1 MSYTFSRRDFLKY
14 SALTAV
20 AVAGA
25 GLLTGCEIQDPNN
38 PVIKKLGYGTTLGT
52 TGGLLKSVD
61 TEGTTGVFTFTVK
74 NNSDAPLPMDP
85 NESFV
90 VKVLDKDGNS
100 KWSNYFNLSIEAV
113 PGADGKVPDILPQ
126 LPVRTVGEY
135 KVHVPDYAGHA
146 PNPEDTLHP
155 ELRMTPSVQASSS
168 NSPIF
173 TFQPAPLVR
182 AFLTL
187 LLGSLL

>member
-14 SALTAV
+14 SAMTAV

-61 TEGTTGVFTFTVK
+61 TEGTDGVFTFTVK

-100 KWSNYFNLSIEAV
+100 KWNNSFNLSIEAV
-113 PGADGKVPDILPQ
+113 LGEDGKAPDILPQ

-135 KVHVPDYAGHA
+135 KVHVPDYARHA
-146 PNPEDTLHP
+146 PGPEDTLEFTFIPRPAKSP
-155 ELRMTPSVQASSS
+155 ELRITWKILGAD
-168 NSPIF
+168 
-173 TFQPAPLVR
+173 LVE
-182 AFLTL
+182 
-187 LLGSLL
+187 

>member
-14 SALTAV
+14 SAMTAV

-61 TEGTTGVFTFTVK
+61 KDSTTGNGVFTFTVK
-74 NNSDAPLPMDP
+74 NNSDAPLRMTP

-90 VKVLDKDGNS
+90 VQVLDATGKT
-100 KWSNYFNLSIEAV
+100 KWSNLMNLSIEAV
-113 PGADGKVPDILPQ
+113 PGKDGNTPDILPE
-126 LPVRTVGEY
+126 LPSRTVGEY
-135 KVHVPDYAGHA
+135 KVLVPLYASFA
-146 PNPEDTLHP
+146 PNPEDTLEFIYIPNPAKSP
-155 ELRMTPSVQASSS
+155 ELRITWKIPGADLVKS
-168 NSPIF
+168 NEG
-173 TFQPAPLVR
+173 T
-182 AFLTL
+182 
-187 LLGSLL
+187 GK

>member
-14 SALTAV
+14 SAMTAV

-74 NNSDAPLPMDP
+74 NNSDAPLRMTP

-90 VKVLDKDGNS
+90 VKVLDATGKT
-100 KWSNYFNLSIEAV
+100 KWSNLLNLTIEAV
-113 PGADGKVPDILPQ
+113 PGADGKVPDILPE

-135 KVHVPDYAGHA
+135 KVRVPLYASFA
-146 PNPEDTLHP
+146 PNPEDTLEFTFIPLPAKSP
-155 ELRMTPSVQASSS
+155 ELRITWKIPGADLVKS
-168 NSPIF
+168 NES
-173 TFQPAPLVR
+173 T
-182 AFLTL
+182 
-187 LLGSLL
+187 GK

>member
-14 SALTAV
+14 SAMTAV

-61 TEGTTGVFTFTVK
+61 KDSTTGNGVFTFTVK
-74 NNSDAPLPMDP
+74 NNSDAPLHMDP
-85 NESFV
+85 KESFV

-100 KWSNYFNLSIEAV
+100 KWSNDFDLSIEAV
-113 PGADGKVPDILPQ
+113 QGADGKVPDILTE
-126 LPVRTVGEY
+126 LPARTVGEY
-135 KVHVPDYAGHA
+135 KVHVPDYAGYA
-146 PNPEDTLHP
+146 PNPEETLEFTFIPRPAKSP
-155 ELRMTPSVQASSS
+155 ELRITWKILGAD
-168 NSPIF
+168 
-173 TFQPAPLVR
+173 LVE
-182 AFLTL
+182 
-187 LLGSLL
+187 

>member
-14 SALTAV
+14 SAMTAV

-74 NNSDAPLPMDP
+74 NNSDAPLRMTP
-85 NESFV
+85 NDIFT
-90 VKVLDKDGNS
+90 VKVLDATGKT
-100 KWSNYFNLSIEAV
+100 KWSNYFNLSIKAV
-113 PGADGKVPDILPQ
+113 LGEDGKAPDILPE
-126 LPVRTVGEY
+126 LPPRTVGEY

-146 PNPEDTLHP
+146 PSPEDTLEFIYIPNPAKSP
-155 ELRMTPSVQASSS
+155 ELRITWKIPGADLVKS
-168 NSPIF
+168 NES
-173 TFQPAPLVR
+173 T
-182 AFLTL
+182 
-187 LLGSLL
+187 GK

>member
-61 TEGTTGVFTFTVK
+61 TEVTDGVFTFTVK
-74 NNSDAPLPMDP
+74 NNSDAPLRMTP
-85 NESFV
+85 NDIFT
-90 VKVLDKDGNS
+90 VKVLDAKGNR
-100 KWSNYFNLSIEAV
+100 KWNNNFNLTIEAV
-113 PGADGKVPDILPQ
+113 LGEDGNVPDILPE
-126 LPVRTVGEY
+126 LPPRTVGEY
-135 KVHVPDYAGHA
+135 KVHVPDYAGYA
-146 PNPEDTLHP
+146 PGPEDTLEFTYIP
-155 ELRMTPSVQASSS
+155 NPAKSPQLRMTWKIPGAD
-168 NSPIF
+168 
-173 TFQPAPLVR
+173 LVK
-182 AFLTL
+182 
-187 LLGSLL
+187 

>member
-14 SALTAV
+14 SAMTAV

-61 TEGTTGVFTFTVK
+61 TEGTDGVFTFTVK
-74 NNSDAPLPMDP
+74 NNSDAPLYMATPD
-85 NESFV
+85 ERFV
-90 VKVLDKDGNS
+90 VKVLDKDGNR
-100 KWSNYFNLSIEAV
+100 KWNNLFNLSIEAV
-113 PGADGKVPDILPQ
+113 PGADGKVPDILPE

-146 PNPEDTLHP
+146 PNPEDTLEFTFIPRPAKSP
-155 ELRMTPSVQASSS
+155 ELRITWKILGAD
-168 NSPIF
+168 
-173 TFQPAPLVR
+173 LVK
-182 AFLTL
+182 
-187 LLGSLL
+187 

>member
-61 TEGTTGVFTFTVK
+61 TEGTDGVFTFTVK
-74 NNSDAPLPMDP
+74 NNSDAPLRMTTPI
-85 NESFV
+85 ELFTV
-90 VKVLDKDGNS
+90 EVLDAKGNR
-100 KWSNYFNLSIEAV
+100 KWNNNFNLTIEAV
-113 PGADGKVPDILPQ
+113 PGADGKVPDILPE
-126 LPVRTVGEY
+126 LPARTVGEY

-146 PNPEDTLHP
+146 PNPEDTLEFIFIPRPANQP
-155 ELRMTPSVQASSS
+155 ELRITWRIPGTDLVKS
-168 NSPIF
+168 NES
-173 TFQPAPLVR
+173 T
-182 AFLTL
+182 
-187 LLGSLL
+187 GK

>member
-14 SALTAV
+14 SAMTAV

-74 NNSDAPLPMDP
+74 NNSDAPLRMTP
-85 NESFV
+85 NDIFT
-90 VKVLDKDGNS
+90 VKVLDAKGNR
-100 KWSNYFNLSIEAV
+100 KWNNNFNLTIEAV
-113 PGADGKVPDILPQ
+113 LGEDGNVPDILPE
-126 LPVRTVGEY
+126 LPARTVGEY
-135 KVHVPDYAGHA
+135 KVHVPDYAGYA
-146 PNPEDTLHP
+146 PGPEDTLEFTYIP
-155 ELRMTPSVQASSS
+155 NPAKSPQLRMTWKIPGAD
-168 NSPIF
+168 
-173 TFQPAPLVR
+173 LVK
-182 AFLTL
+182 
-187 LLGSLL
+187 

>member
-52 TGGLLKSVD
+52 TGGLLESVD
-61 TEGTTGVFTFTVK
+61 TEGTDGVFTFTVK
-74 NNSDAPLPMDP
+74 NNSDASLRMDP

-90 VKVLDKDGNS
+90 VKVLDKDGNR
-100 KWSNYFNLSIEAV
+100 KWNNYFNLTIEAV
-113 PGADGKVPDILPQ
+113 PGADGKVPDILTN
-126 LPVRTVGEY
+126 LPPRTVGEY
-135 KVHVPDYAGHA
+135 KVHVPDYAGYA
-146 PNPEDTLHP
+146 PGPEDTLEFTYIPLPAKYP
-155 ELRMTPSVQASSS
+155 ELRITWKILGAD
-168 NSPIF
+168 
-173 TFQPAPLVR
+173 LVK
-182 AFLTL
+182 
-187 LLGSLL
+187 

>member
-52 TGGLLKSVD
+52 TGGLLKSVN
-61 TEGTTGVFTFTVK
+61 TEGTDGVFTFTVK
-74 NNSDAPLPMDP
+74 NSSDAPLHMATP

-100 KWSNYFNLSIEAV
+100 KWSNYFNLSIAAV
-113 PGADGKVPDILPQ
+113 PGKDGKVPDILPE
-126 LPVRTVGEY
+126 LPARTVGEY
-135 KVHVPDYAGHA
+135 KVRVPLYASSA
-146 PNPEDTLHP
+146 PKSEETLEFTFIPLPAKSP
-155 ELRMTPSVQASSS
+155 ELRITWKIPGAD
-168 NSPIF
+168 
-173 TFQPAPLVR
+173 LVK
-182 AFLTL
+182 
-187 LLGSLL
+187 

>member
-14 SALTAV
+14 SAMTAV

-61 TEGTTGVFTFTVK
+61 LDGTAGVFTFTVK
-74 NNSDAPLPMDP
+74 NNSDAPLLMDP
-85 NESFV
+85 KESFV

-113 PGADGKVPDILPQ
+113 LGEDGKAPDILPE
-126 LPVRTVGEY
+126 LPPRTVGEY

-146 PNPEDTLHP
+146 PNPEETLEFTFIPRPAKSP
-155 ELRMTPSVQASSS
+155 ELRITWKILGAD
-168 NSPIF
+168 
-173 TFQPAPLVR
+173 LVK
-182 AFLTL
+182 
-187 LLGSLL
+187 

>member
-14 SALTAV
+14 SAMTAV

-74 NNSDAPLPMDP
+74 NNSDAPLRMTP
-85 NESFV
+85 NDIFT
-90 VKVLDKDGNS
+90 VKVLDATGKT
-100 KWSNYFNLSIEAV
+100 KWSNYFNLSIKAV
-113 PGADGKVPDILPQ
+113 LGEDGKAPDILPE
-126 LPVRTVGEY
+126 LPARTVGEY

-146 PNPEDTLHP
+146 PNPEDTLEFIYIPNPAKSP
-155 ELRMTPSVQASSS
+155 ELRITWKIPGADLVKS
-168 NSPIF
+168 NES
-173 TFQPAPLVR
+173 T
-182 AFLTL
+182 
-187 LLGSLL
+187 GK

>member
-14 SALTAV
+14 SAMTAV

-61 TEGTTGVFTFTVK
+61 TEGATGVFTFTVK
-74 NNSDAPLPMDP
+74 NNSDAPLLMDP
-85 NESFV
+85 KESFV

-113 PGADGKVPDILPQ
+113 QGADGKVPDILPE
-126 LPVRTVGEY
+126 LPARTVGEY
-135 KVHVPDYAGHA
+135 KVHVPDYAEHA
-146 PNPEDTLHP
+146 PNLEETLEFTFIPRPAKSP
-155 ELRMTPSVQASSS
+155 ELRITWKILGAD
-168 NSPIF
+168 
-173 TFQPAPLVR
+173 LVK
-182 AFLTL
+182 
-187 LLGSLL
+187 

>member
-61 TEGTTGVFTFTVK
+61 TEGTDGVFTFTVK
-74 NNSDAPLPMDP
+74 NNSDAPLPMTP
-85 NESFV
+85 NDIFT
-90 VKVLDKDGNS
+90 VKVLDAKGNR
-100 KWSNYFNLSIEAV
+100 KWNNNFNLTIEAV
-113 PGADGKVPDILPQ
+113 PGADGKVPDILTN
-126 LPVRTVGEY
+126 LPPRTVGEY
-135 KVHVPDYAGHA
+135 KVHVPDYAGYA
-146 PNPEDTLHP
+146 PGPEDTLEFTYIPLPAKSP
-155 ELRMTPSVQASSS
+155 ELRITWKILGAD
-168 NSPIF
+168 
-173 TFQPAPLVR
+173 LVK
-182 AFLTL
+182 
-187 LLGSLL
+187 

>member
-14 SALTAV
+14 SAMTAV

-74 NNSDAPLPMDP
+74 NNSDAPLPMVP

-113 PGADGKVPDILPQ
+113 PGADSKVPDILPQ

-135 KVHVPDYAGHA
+135 KVHVPDYARFA
-146 PNPEDTLHP
+146 PNSEDTLEFTYIPLPAKSP
-155 ELRMTPSVQASSS
+155 ELRMTWKIPGAD
-168 NSPIF
+168 
-173 TFQPAPLVR
+173 LVK
-182 AFLTL
+182 
-187 LLGSLL
+187 

>member
-14 SALTAV
+14 SAMTAV

-100 KWSNYFNLSIEAV
+100 KWSNDFNLSIEAV
-113 PGADGKVPDILPQ
+113 PGADSKVPDILPQ

-135 KVHVPDYAGHA
+135 KVHVPDYARVA
-146 PNPEDTLHP
+146 PNSEDTLEFTYIPLPAKSP
-155 ELRMTPSVQASSS
+155 ELRMTWKIPGAD
-168 NSPIF
+168 
-173 TFQPAPLVR
+173 LVK
-182 AFLTL
+182 
-187 LLGSLL
+187 

>member
-14 SALTAV
+14 SAMTAV

-74 NNSDAPLPMDP
+74 NNSDAPLLMDP
-85 NESFV
+85 KESFV

-113 PGADGKVPDILPQ
+113 QGADGKVPDILPE
-126 LPVRTVGEY
+126 LPARTVGEY
-135 KVHVPDYAGHA
+135 KVHVPDYAEHA
-146 PNPEDTLHP
+146 PNLEETLEFTFIPRPAKSP
-155 ELRMTPSVQASSS
+155 ELRITWKIPGTDLVKS
-168 NSPIF
+168 NEG
-173 TFQPAPLVR
+173 T
-182 AFLTL
+182 
-187 LLGSLL
+187 GK

>member
-14 SALTAV
+14 SAMTAV

-52 TGGLLKSVD
+52 TGGLLKSVA

-113 PGADGKVPDILPQ
+113 PGADSKVPDILPQ

-135 KVHVPDYAGHA
+135 KVHVPDYARFA
-146 PNPEDTLHP
+146 PNSEDTLEFTYIPLPAKSP
-155 ELRMTPSVQASSS
+155 ELRMTWKIPGAD
-168 NSPIF
+168 
-173 TFQPAPLVR
+173 LVK
-182 AFLTL
+182 
-187 LLGSLL
+187 

>member
-61 TEGTTGVFTFTVK
+61 TEGTDGVFTFTVK
-74 NNSDAPLPMDP
+74 NSSDAPLRMTPP
-85 NESFV
+85 IELFTV
-90 VKVLDKDGNS
+90 EVLDAKGNR
-100 KWSNYFNLSIEAV
+100 KWNNNFNLTIEAV
-113 PGADGKVPDILPQ
+113 LGEDGKAPDILPE
-126 LPVRTVGEY
+126 LPPRTVGEY

-146 PNPEDTLHP
+146 PNPEDTLEFTYIP
-155 ELRMTPSVQASSS
+155 NPAKSPQLRMTWKIPGADLVKS
-168 NSPIF
+168 NEG
-173 TFQPAPLVR
+173 T
-182 AFLTL
+182 
-187 LLGSLL
+187 GK

>member
-61 TEGTTGVFTFTVK
+61 TEGTDGVFTFTVK
-74 NNSDAPLPMDP
+74 NSSDAPLRMTPP
-85 NESFV
+85 IELFTV
-90 VKVLDKDGNS
+90 EVLDVKGNR
-100 KWSNYFNLSIEAV
+100 KWNNKFNLTIEAV
-113 PGADGKVPDILPQ
+113 RGEDGKVPEILPE
-126 LPVRTVGEY
+126 LPPRTVGEY
-135 KVHVPDYAGHA
+135 KVHVPDYAGYA
-146 PNPEDTLHP
+146 PGPEDTLEFTYIPNPAKSP
-155 ELRMTPSVQASSS
+155 ELRMTWKIPGAD
-168 NSPIF
+168 
-173 TFQPAPLVR
+173 LVK
-182 AFLTL
+182 
-187 LLGSLL
+187 

>member
-61 TEGTTGVFTFTVK
+61 TEGTDGVFTFTVK
-74 NNSDAPLPMDP
+74 NSSDAPLRMTPP
-85 NESFV
+85 IELFTV
-90 VKVLDKDGNS
+90 EVLDAKGNR
-100 KWSNYFNLSIEAV
+100 KWNNNFNLTIEAV
-113 PGADGKVPDILPQ
+113 LGEDGKVPEILPE
-126 LPVRTVGEY
+126 LPPRTVGEY
-135 KVHVPDYAGHA
+135 KVRVPLYASSARG
-146 PNPEDTLHP
+146 PEDTLKFTYTPNPAKSP
-155 ELRMTPSVQASSS
+155 ELRMTWKIPGAD
-168 NSPIF
+168 
-173 TFQPAPLVR
+173 LVE
-182 AFLTL
+182 
-187 LLGSLL
+187 

>member
-14 SALTAV
+14 SAMTAV

-61 TEGTTGVFTFTVK
+61 TEGTDGVFTFTVK
-74 NNSDAPLPMDP
+74 NNSDAPLLMDP
-85 NESFV
+85 KESFV

-113 PGADGKVPDILPQ
+113 QGADGKVPDILPQ
-126 LPVRTVGEY
+126 LPARTVGEY
-135 KVHVPDYAGHA
+135 KVHVPDYAGYA
-146 PNPEDTLHP
+146 PNPEETLEFTFIPRPAKSP
-155 ELRMTPSVQASSS
+155 ELRITWKISGADLVKS
-168 NSPIF
+168 NEG
-173 TFQPAPLVR
+173 T
-182 AFLTL
+182 
-187 LLGSLL
+187 GK

>member
-14 SALTAV
+14 SAMTAV

-61 TEGTTGVFTFTVK
+61 TEGTDGVFTFTVK

-85 NESFV
+85 NEGFV

-100 KWSNYFNLSIEAV
+100 KWSNHFNLSIEAV

-135 KVHVPDYAGHA
+135 KVHVPDYAGYA
-146 PNPEDTLHP
+146 PGPEDTLEFTYIP
-155 ELRMTPSVQASSS
+155 NPAKSPQLRMTWKILGAD
-168 NSPIF
+168 
-173 TFQPAPLVR
+173 LVK
-182 AFLTL
+182 
-187 LLGSLL
+187 

>member
-14 SALTAV
+14 SAMTAV

-74 NNSDAPLPMDP
+74 NNSDAPLRMTP
-85 NESFV
+85 NDIFT
-90 VKVLDKDGNS
+90 VKVLDATGKT
-100 KWSNYFNLSIEAV
+100 KWSNYFNLSIKAV
-113 PGADGKVPDILPQ
+113 LGEDGKAPDILPE
-126 LPVRTVGEY
+126 LPPRTVGEY
-135 KVHVPDYAGHA
+135 KVHVPDYAEHA
-146 PNPEDTLHP
+146 PNPEDTLEFIYIPNPAKSP
-155 ELRMTPSVQASSS
+155 ELRITWKIPGADLVKS
-168 NSPIF
+168 NES
-173 TFQPAPLVR
+173 T
-182 AFLTL
+182 
-187 LLGSLL
+187 GK

>member
-61 TEGTTGVFTFTVK
+61 TEGTDGVFTFTVK
-74 NNSDAPLPMDP
+74 NNSDAPLRMTP
-85 NESFV
+85 NDIFT
-90 VKVLDKDGNS
+90 VKVLDAKGNR
-100 KWSNYFNLSIEAV
+100 KWNNYFNLTIEAV
-113 PGADGKVPDILPQ
+113 PGEDGNAPDILPE
-126 LPVRTVGEY
+126 LPARTVGEY
-135 KVHVPDYAGHA
+135 KVRVPFYASSA
-146 PNPEDTLHP
+146 PGPEDTLEFTYTPNPAKSP
-155 ELRMTPSVQASSS
+155 ELRITWKILGAD
-168 NSPIF
+168 
-173 TFQPAPLVR
+173 LVK
-182 AFLTL
+182 
-187 LLGSLL
+187 

>member
-14 SALTAV
+14 SAMTAV

-61 TEGTTGVFTFTVK
+61 VDKDGTTGVFTFTVK
-74 NNSDAPLPMDP
+74 NNSDVSLHMDP

-90 VKVLDKDGNS
+90 VKVLDKDGNRR
-100 KWSNYFNLSIEAV
+100 WNNLLNLSIEAV
-113 PGADGKVPDILPQ
+113 LGEDGKAPDILPE
-126 LPVRTVGEY
+126 LPPRTVGEY

-146 PNPEDTLHP
+146 PNPEDTLEFTFIPRPAKSP
-155 ELRMTPSVQASSS
+155 ELRITWKIPGADLVKS
-168 NSPIF
+168 NES
-173 TFQPAPLVR
+173 T
-182 AFLTL
+182 
-187 LLGSLL
+187 GK

>member
-14 SALTAV
+14 SAMTAV

-74 NNSDAPLPMDP
+74 NNSDAPLRMTP
-85 NESFV
+85 NDIFT
-90 VKVLDKDGNS
+90 VKVLDATGKT
-100 KWSNYFNLSIEAV
+100 KWSNYFTLSIKAV
-113 PGADGKVPDILPQ
+113 LGEDGKAPDILPE
-126 LPVRTVGEY
+126 LPPRTVGEY

-146 PNPEDTLHP
+146 PNPEDTLEFIYIPNPAKSP
-155 ELRMTPSVQASSS
+155 ELRITWKIPGADLVKS
-168 NSPIF
+168 NES
-173 TFQPAPLVR
+173 T
-182 AFLTL
+182 
-187 LLGSLL
+187 GK

>member
-61 TEGTTGVFTFTVK
+61 TEGTIGVFTFTVK

-113 PGADGKVPDILPQ
+113 PGADSKVPDILPQ

-135 KVHVPDYAGHA
+135 KVHVPDYAGYA
-146 PNPEDTLHP
+146 PGPEDTLEFTYIPNPAKSP
-155 ELRMTPSVQASSS
+155 ELRMTWKILGAD
-168 NSPIF
+168 
-173 TFQPAPLVR
+173 LVK
-182 AFLTL
+182 
-187 LLGSLL
+187 

>member
-14 SALTAV
+14 SAMTAV

-74 NNSDAPLPMDP
+74 NNSDAPLRMTP
-85 NESFV
+85 NDIFT
-90 VKVLDKDGNS
+90 VKVLDATGKT
-100 KWSNYFNLSIEAV
+100 KWSNYFNLSIKAV
-113 PGADGKVPDILPQ
+113 LGEDGKAPDILPE
-126 LPVRTVGEY
+126 LPPRTVGEY

-146 PNPEDTLHP
+146 PNPEDTLEFIYIPNPAKQP
-155 ELRMTPSVQASSS
+155 ELRITWKIPGTDLVKS
-168 NSPIF
+168 NEG
-173 TFQPAPLVR
+173 T
-182 AFLTL
+182 
-187 LLGSLL
+187 GK